1 MEDQKLEN
9 LLTLALET
17 DGNER
22 EKSIY
27 LHDAYD
33 RLNERWEIIVKYNG
47 DIGFLEENDVLVT
60 ELYGGFAILNTP
72 AGLIRT
78 IANLPQIEY
87 VEIPKRL
94 YFGVNQGKIAS
105 CIPNVRVTGDALTGK
120 GVYVGIV
127 DSGVR
132 VIILSS

>member
-9 LLTLALET
+9 LLNLALET
-17 DGNER
+17 DEEER
-22 EKSIY
+22 EKYVY
-27 LHDAYD
+27 LRDAYD

-47 DIGFLEENDVLVT
+47 DVGFLESEGILVT

-72 AGLIRT
+72 TVFIRS

-94 YFGVNQGKIAS
+94 YFGVNQGKTAS
-105 CIPNVRVTGDALTGK
+105 
-120 GVYVGIV
+120 
-127 DSGVR
+127 
-132 VIILSS
+132 